1 MLCQSGVTYKEST
14 PYLSECQSLRISQI
28 TKMSTD
34 REVKKIFF
42 CDQCPSGFVE
52 KKISINT

>member
-14 PYLSECQSLRISQI
+14 PYLYECQSLRISQI

-34 REVKKIFF
+34 REVKKFL
-42 CDQCPSGFVE
+42 FVINAPLALLRR
-52 KKISINT
+52 KISINT